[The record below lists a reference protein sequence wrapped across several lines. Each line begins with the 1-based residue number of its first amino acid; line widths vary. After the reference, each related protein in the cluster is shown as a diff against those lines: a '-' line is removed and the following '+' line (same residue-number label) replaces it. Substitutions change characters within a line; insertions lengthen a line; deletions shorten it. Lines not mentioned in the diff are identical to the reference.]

1 MQILQNAIQ
10 LIFSFDKEVVEIVL
24 LSLGVSLT
32 AAFVSSCIAT
42 PVAMVIAMKDF
53 PGKRAIILTINSF
66 LSIPAVAI
74 GLILYLIFT
83 RQGLFGFLGLLYTPS
98 AMIAAQAVL
107 VFPIIIS
114 LTIAAIDGVKKS
126 LIDTAVTLG
135 ADPRQLSWTIFKEA
149 RYPMMAAFIMGFSR
163 IIGETGMTMMV
174 GGNIKGSTRVMTTAI
189 ALQTMRGEFELGIA
203 LAIILLIVSF
213 ILNLFLQFLQ
223 GAGGRR

>member
-1 MQILQNAIQ
+1 MQIFQDAIQ
-10 LIFSFDKEVVEIVL
+10 LIFSFDREVVGIAL
-24 LSLGVSLT
+24 LSLKVSLT
-32 AAFVSSCIAT
+32 ATFFSSLVAI
-42 PVAMVIAMKDF
+42 PVAMAIAMNDF
-53 PGKRAIILTINSF
+53 RWKRAIILVINSF

-74 GLILYLIFT
+74 GLILYLMFT
-83 RQGLFGFLGLLYTPS
+83 KQGLFGFLGLLYTPA

-107 VFPIIIS
+107 AFPIITS
-114 LTIAAIDGVKKS
+114 LTIAAIDGIRKS

-135 ADPRQLSWTIFKEA
+135 ADSRQLGWTIFKEA

-203 LAIILLIVSF
+203 LAIMLLIVSF
-213 ILNLFLQFLQ
+213 MLNLFLQFLQ
-223 GAGGRR
+223 GTGERR